1 MSKQRHFTF
10 KYPIGCHRLSCRTG
24 SSETDPGRKQK
35 SVVLTS
41 FWHPGR
47 SSYPDSPRIWSIH
60 GCVHRATGRGLCVQL
75 GTSHAA
81 QILLMDP
88 INPSKNEML
97 DAALESQLSNRAP
110 IAAAYHL
117 KRSHRSWRRSL
128 AAALAA
134 SLAVIEDELVPMW
147 QPQSLVRLVQ

>member
-1 MSKQRHFTF
+1 MCLKGRFLGLNGTFVAGHVHPNHLKTKCTEPKTWVWRLCNEKWQSTHRDVTMSKQRHFTF

-97 DAALESQLSNRAP
+97 DACT
-110 IAAAYHL
+110 
-117 KRSHRSWRRSL
+117 
-128 AAALAA
+128 
-134 SLAVIEDELVPMW
+134 
-147 QPQSLVRLVQ
+147 